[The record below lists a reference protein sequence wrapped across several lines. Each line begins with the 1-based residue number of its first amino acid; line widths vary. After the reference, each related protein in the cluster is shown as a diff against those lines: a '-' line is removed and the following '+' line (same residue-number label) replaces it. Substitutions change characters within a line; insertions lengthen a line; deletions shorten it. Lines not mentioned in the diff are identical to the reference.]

1 MKNLAKFGMMPGLI
15 QCKYKLMIT
24 VPLLDHYAL
33 LLFDPWPDCNPIY
46 KSITLIYEPIELPG
60 KMNEFSFDPSDM
72 SMTPWRIIML
82 WYHLQKSC
90 DMTHVTHKLWPI
102 HYDLQI
108 YIRRECQ
115 YALIRSKITPK
126 LYFKMSSNC

>member
-33 LLFDPWPDCNPIY
+33 LLFDPWPDCNLIY

-60 KMNEFSFDPSDM
+60 KWIQF
-72 SMTPWRIIML
+72 
-82 WYHLQKSC
+82 
-90 DMTHVTHKLWPI
+90 WPI
-102 HYDLQI
+102 RHEHDTVKDH
-108 YIRRECQ
+108 
-115 YALIRSKITPK
+115 YALISSSKVMWHDSCDP
-126 LYFKMSSNC
+126 